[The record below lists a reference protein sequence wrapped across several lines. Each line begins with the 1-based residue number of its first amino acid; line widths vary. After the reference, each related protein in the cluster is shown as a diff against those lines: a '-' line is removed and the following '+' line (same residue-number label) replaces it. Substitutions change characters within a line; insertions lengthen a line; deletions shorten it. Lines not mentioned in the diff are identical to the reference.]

1 MQPCVVIALIQ
12 CATRATEVIEVTT
25 ESEEELVINCMAI
38 FHEEGKEGE
47 NFSKKE
53 QILLL

>member
-1 MQPCVVIALIQ
+1 M
-12 CATRATEVIEVTT
+12 ATEVIEVTT

-38 FHEEGKEGE
+38 FHEEEKEGE